1 MKKDYGIAPQTC
13 LEMGL
18 VSLEQDCLEN
28 SKVWLN
34 KTMNQYHDYWTK
46 ITVHMRVERAR
57 KRIKEKEK
65 EKDDKMTMMNHY

>member
-34 KTMNQYHDYWTK
+34 KTMNEYHDYWTK
-46 ITVHMRVERAR
+46 ITVHMRAERAR

-65 EKDDKMTMMNHY
+65 EKDDEITMNHY